1 MADVLIKNMEMPK
14 GCPTCRFADMDGGKN
29 FCNLTDKLILQD
41 YDDYR
46 CEECP
51 LVELSSHG
59 RLKDID
65 AILDRINR
73 LAVIDELM
81 YTSAIEGI
89 KKMLDEFPTVIPASE
104 I

>member
-1 MADVLIKNMEMPK
+1 MAEMLIKNMEMPK
-14 GCPTCRFADMDGGKN
+14 TCAKCIGMSIPVRCRVKETEFVTAVMSGCDRP
-29 FCNLTDKLILQD
+29 
-41 YDDYR
+41 DD
-46 CEECP
+46 CP
-51 LVELSSHG
+51 LVELSLHG

-65 AILDRINR
+65 AILDRLNR

-104 I
+104 V